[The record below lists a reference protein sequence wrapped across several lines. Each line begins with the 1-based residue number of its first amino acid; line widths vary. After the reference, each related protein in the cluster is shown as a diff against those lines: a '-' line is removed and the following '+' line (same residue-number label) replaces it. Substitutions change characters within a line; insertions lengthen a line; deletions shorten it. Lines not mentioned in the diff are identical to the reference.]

1 MMTYKIGF
9 YEPKSAYE
17 GWGASVSLTGQ
28 PGTWKKVP
36 SKVVT
41 DHHGSSY
48 YAAFDSK
55 AEARKAAARHAKR
68 IFA

>member
-1 MMTYKIGF
+1 MTYKIGF

-17 GWGASVSLTGQ
+17 GWGASVSLTGE

-36 SKVVT
+36 AKLVT
-41 DHHGSSY
+41 DDHGSSF
-48 YAAFDSK
+48 YAAFDNK
-55 AEARKAAARHAKR
+55 DQARKAAIRYAKR